1 MTFSKD
7 QLLNSKP
14 TIITTHVVAWLM
26 FLIFPYLFMLFD
38 IRMFSWG
45 FAIKTLVNTI
55 FYVLFFYSN
64 TLFLS
69 PRLIEKKKILLYIL
83 SILLIIAL
91 LTAEEIIVN
100 NIFIAHGWIEGRV
113 HHSHHPR
120 RLDQGI
126 MSLRMF
132 GVPFPIVMMTFSKTF
147 SNILLLTFVGGFL
160 KITQKWQ
167 KSEKQKK
174 EIENEKLSSELA
186 FLKSQINPHF
196 LFNVLNNIYSLAH
209 KKSDDTETAVLKL
222 SQLMRYM
229 IYESN
234 YGLVSIDKEIECL
247 ENYIDLQKMRLS
259 KNAQISFKI
268 TGQSK
273 GKMIEPM
280 LLVPF
285 VENAFK
291 HGISYVDKMMVDIS
305 LTLED
310 DFLLFTVENYVADK
324 SKAEEVYGDKANGI
338 GLQNIKRRLDLLYP
352 DKHIL
357 SISSKEGKFSVSLKI
372 QLAHD

>member
-14 TIITTHVVAWLM
+14 TIITTHIVAWLM

-38 IRMFSWG
+38 IKMFTWE
-45 FAIKTLVNTI
+45 FAAKTLI
-55 FYVLFFYSN
+55 N
-64 TLFLS
+64 TLFFVIFFYTNTLVLI
-69 PRLIEKKKILLYIL
+69 PRLIGKKKILLYIL
-83 SILLIIAL
+83 SILLFIAL
-91 LTAEEIIVN
+91 LTAEELIMN
-100 NIFIAHGWIEGRV
+100 NLFRTHGWMEG
-113 HHSHHPR
+113 HGHHPHR
-120 RLDQGI
+120 MGFGI
-126 MSLRMF
+126 MSLHIF
-132 GVPFPIVMMTFSKTF
+132 GIPFPFVMMTLSKTF
-147 SNILLLTFVGGFL
+147 SNVLLLTFVGGFL
-160 KITQKWQ
+160 RITQEWQ

-174 EIENEKLSSELA
+174 EIENEKLTSELA

-324 SKAEEVYGDKANGI
+324 SKAEEVYADKANGI